1 MKNKKVIFMGTP
13 EFSVP
18 VLKMLDENCQL
29 IGVVTQPDKIVGR
42 NKEVEFSPVKKYA
55 LEKNIPV
62 FQPNRIRREYQFLEN
77 MDIDLIVTCAYGQ
90 IIPKEVLDLPK
101 YGCINVHASL
111 LPKYRGSAPIQWAL
125 FNGDDSTGVTIMFM
139 DEGMDTGDIIL
150 EREIKIEDSD
160 DSGTLHDK
168 LSVLG
173 KDTLLEILPSVFA
186 GTVKRIKQGNDFS
199 LAPMIKREDERID
212 FNTKGIDIINKIRGL
227 NPWPKAN
234 IIIGE
239 REIKVMKASFVEC
252 KVEKV
257 GVIVVLDKN
266 RLGISCQDGVIYLE
280 EVKPSGKGGMNIKSF
295 INGLNKDKFL
305 GMVVL

>member
-18 VLKMLDENCQL
+18 VLKMLEENCQL

-42 NKEVEFSPVKKYA
+42 NKEVEFSPVKRYA

-212 FNTKGIDIINKIRGL
+212 FNNKGIDIINKIRGL

-234 IIIGE
+234 IVIGE
-239 REIKVMKASFVEC
+239 REIKVMRASFVEC